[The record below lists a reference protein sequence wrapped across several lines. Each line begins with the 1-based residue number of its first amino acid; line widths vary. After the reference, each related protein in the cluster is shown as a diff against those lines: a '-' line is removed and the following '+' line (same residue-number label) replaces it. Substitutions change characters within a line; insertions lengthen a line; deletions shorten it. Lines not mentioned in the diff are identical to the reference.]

1 MKRKKTWLYVCLTL
15 LMLALTPAAVYGGEP
30 DGDTADKTL
39 APYFFVQDAGQAAD
53 QFPLKDTSVSST
65 INGVIAETYV
75 TQTYANEGTIPINAS
90 YVFPASARVTV
101 HGMKMEIGNEV
112 ITAKI
117 KEREE
122 AKTEF
127 EEAKSEGKSASLL
140 EQQRPNV
147 FTMNV
152 ANVMPG
158 DTVRIELHYT
168 ELISP
173 RDGVYQFV
181 FPTVT
186 GPTVCRLCPGNRRG
200 R

>member
-1 MKRKKTWLYVCLTL
+1 M
-15 LMLALTPAAVYGGEP
+15 
-30 DGDTADKTL
+30 
-39 APYFFVQDAGQAAD
+39 
-53 QFPLKDTSVSST
+53 SST

-140 EQQRPNV
+140 EQQRLNASC
-147 FTMNV
+147 MNV
-152 ANVMPG
+152 LNVMPG
-158 DTVRIELHYT
+158 D
-168 ELISP
+168 
-173 RDGVYQFV
+173 GA
-181 FPTVT
+181 
-186 GPTVCRLCPGNRRG
+186 N
-200 R
+200 